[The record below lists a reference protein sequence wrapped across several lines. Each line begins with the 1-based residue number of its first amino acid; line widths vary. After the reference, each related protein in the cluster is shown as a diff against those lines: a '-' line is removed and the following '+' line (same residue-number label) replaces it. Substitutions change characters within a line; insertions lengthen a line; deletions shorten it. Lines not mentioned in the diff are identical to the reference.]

1 MLRLATT
8 GSIVSLLNEKANPIF
23 FLGAGASKQSGVK
36 LVVEIVE
43 EAAKWAYC
51 KANGIEIDDPRLTMS
66 DWKKWLIKFP
76 WYTEDYSTLYPI
88 IIEELLNPR
97 QARKDFFL
105 RIINPAIPAS
115 KGYEALCELMHL
127 QLIDTVLTGN
137 FDNCLHNAS
146 VQVRKPPFIQSIKT
160 PSDLSAFS
168 YSPKKHP
175 QLIYLHGSVEHYTD
189 QNLINEIQ
197 TLTPKLSETLKPLL
211 KDRPLVVIGYR
222 GSEPSVMKNLFLE
235 NLVYT
240 NKFHQGIYWCT
251 LKRELEQAQ
260 ANEEL
265 LTPYLRELIKETGN
279 NFQFVPIEGFDELMV
294 KEIWGKM
301 QATKIDL
308 GAKPVVLSQSSE
320 TPSSYDT
327 SIIAKNTIGSLEIA
341 LLRERINNYCSR
353 LSIKIYS
360 EEWWLYQQMVRLR
373 VAEVIEEGK
382 YELTSSGI
390 LLFSSKTQEYL
401 PQAYTV
407 LRFEGSEE
415 WLREITSFSS
425 EREVSFENLSSG
437 VIERKIEG
445 NIWNQLNEITDS
457 LTLINRP
464 YRLKGELSEN
474 VYPYPT
480 IALKEIIVNCLVH
493 RDYSMYQPISIQVF
507 ADRIIFSSPGGL
519 VEEVKRQLL
528 TESLEEEIRKGK
540 RGIKG
545 YRNPVLADLFY
556 GAGAMDKEG
565 SGLSDVVKQVQNGG
579 SAITFGPTDTDA
591 AFEVVIYRRIDEVDM
606 ETQTATPITTST
618 TTTTTTTIAPV
629 ISAKEPV
636 RFACNLFE
644 ILKLPRVIYHADT
657 NIRRR
662 QEIYTALDNAWTPS
676 FLLHREKIW
685 SFYDLSKTT
694 NPLKEFVDIGT
705 LEEITIEEF
714 TELNGGTREL
724 VQLLNDSIIQH
735 LFSIGLRVDT
745 KKKRAYF
752 TKSIDGTPKEI
763 SYQGR
768 IKKATRTVA
777 KPRISKTT
785 GKVFYWEH
793 KSIWFSF
800 EKIGETWYFIINPAY
815 VFTIDGIKQL
825 LKSEK
830 VNILSTKKA
839 SRDYNMSVHNDLTFW
854 ARYISMNND
863 SVFLL
868 RSNKRTSEGE
878 RIEDTDLPEIILS
891 SKLPIASVHDVSIV
905 DPFVEPSDLDD
916 IEDIEKELEQL
927 AKEELEHI
935 KKKDGN

>member
-1 MLRLATT
+1 MMLKIAQP
-8 GSIVSLLNEKANPIF
+8 GSIVSLLNKSVKPIC

-51 KANGIEIDDPRLTMS
+51 DVNGISVDDPRLTMS
-66 DWKKWLIKFP
+66 DWKKWLTKFS
-76 WYTEDYSTLYPI
+76 WYTDDYSALYPI

-97 QARKDFFL
+97 QTRKDFFL
-105 RIINPAIPAS
+105 KIINPDIPS
-115 KGYEALCELMHL
+115 SRGYEILCELMHL
-127 QLIDTVLTGN
+127 ELIDTVLTGN

-146 VQVRKPPFIQSIKT
+146 IQVRKPPFIQSIKT
-160 PSDLSAFS
+160 PFDLSTFS
-168 YSPKKHP
+168 YTPKYP

-197 TLTPKLSETLKPLL
+197 TLNPQLSSTLKPLL
-211 KDRPLVVIGYR
+211 KDRPLFVIGYR
-222 GSEPSVMKNLFLE
+222 GSEPSVMKNLFLD
-235 NLVYT
+235 NLSYT
-240 NKFHQGIYWCT
+240 NNFHQGIYWCI
-251 LKRELEQAQ
+251 LRRDLEQVQ
-260 ANEEL
+260 ANESL
-265 LTPYLRELIKETGN
+265 LTPHLKELVKGAGN
-279 NFQFVPIEGFDELMV
+279 NFQFIPIDGFDELMT
-294 KEIWGKM
+294 KEIWGKLR
-301 QATKIDL
+301 ATQIDL
-308 GAKPVVLSQSSE
+308 KAKPVFVQQNNASA
-320 TPSSYDT
+320 PSYDT
-327 SIIAKNTIGSLEIA
+327 RLVGENTIGALEVA
-341 LLRERINNYCSR
+341 LLRERIKNYCSR
-353 LSIKIYS
+353 LDIKVY
-360 EEWWLYQQMVRLR
+360 EEDWWLYQQMVRLK
-373 VAEVIEEGK
+373 VAELVASDK

-401 PQAYTV
+401 PQAYTI

-415 WLREITSFSS
+415 WLREVTSFSS
-425 EREVSFENLSSG
+425 EREVNFENLSTG
-437 VIERKIEG
+437 TIDRRIEG

-464 YRLKGELSEN
+464 FRLKGELSEN

-480 IALKEIIVNCLVH
+480 LALKEIIVNSLVH
-493 RDYSMYQPISIQVF
+493 RDYSILNPVIIRVS
-507 ADRIIFSSPGGL
+507 ADRIVFTSPGGL

-528 TESLEEEIRKGK
+528 SESLEDEIRKGK

-565 SGLSDVVKQVQNGG
+565 SGLSDVVKQVMNGG
-579 SAITFGPTDTDA
+579 SAITFGPTDNEA
-591 AFEVVIYRRIDEVDM
+591 SFEVVLYRRIEEVDKA
-606 ETQTATPITTST
+606 TLTATPST
-618 TTTTTTTIAPV
+618 TTTTTTA
-629 ISAKEPV
+629 ISVKEPV

-657 NIRRR
+657 DVRRR
-662 QEIYTALDNAWTPS
+662 QEIYSALNNAWTPS
-676 FLLHREKIW
+676 FLLLRERIW
-685 SFYDLSKTT
+685 SFYDLSKAT
-694 NPLKEFVDIGT
+694 NPLKEFIDGGT

-714 TELNGGTREL
+714 IELNNGTREL
-724 VQLLNDSIIQH
+724 VQLLNDSMIQH
-735 LFSIGLRVDT
+735 LFSVGLRVDT

-752 TKSIDGTPKEI
+752 TKSTDGSPKEI

-777 KPRISKTT
+777 KPRINKIT
-785 GKVFYWEH
+785 GKVYYWEH

-800 EKIGETWYFIINPAY
+800 ERIGGVWYLLINPAY

-854 ARYISMNND
+854 ASYISINSE

-878 RIEDTDLPEIILS
+878 KIVDTDLPEIVLS

-916 IEDIEKELEQL
+916 IEDIEEELEQL
-927 AKEELEHI
+927 AKEEQDQE
-935 KKKDGN
+935 KKKNGN